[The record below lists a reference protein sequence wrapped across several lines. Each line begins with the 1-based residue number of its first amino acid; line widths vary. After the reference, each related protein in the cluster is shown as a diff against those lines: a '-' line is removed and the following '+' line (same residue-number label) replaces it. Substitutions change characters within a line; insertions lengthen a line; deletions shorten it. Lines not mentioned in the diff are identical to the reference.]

1 MIYNWTATALP
12 SKGPKDTSMTLER
25 EAKLAA
31 TAGFQMPSMDGLVT
45 RTTAVT
51 RPVLELEAC
60 YYDTADLRLARWGIT
75 LRHRSGEGGLHW
87 TLKLPSAVA
96 EQTVE
101 RQELVFAGD
110 PALVPPEAADLI
122 RAYVRGRSLTPVA
135 RLHTSR
141 NPIEIRAPDGLVLAE
156 IVDDLVSVRVGRRVT
171 RRFRE
176 IEIEV
181 KDDSGKGRAALRAA
195 VDRLTAAG
203 CRREQP
209 VPKLIRALGARASRP
224 ADVAVPSLSPHPRPV
239 DLARHAIAETLVQ
252 LIQTDAIVRLGDDE
266 EGVHK
271 FRVATRRLRS
281 DLGTFAASVDV
292 ERAAWLREE
301 LRWVGTEVGRLRDNH
316 VLAGNLQRAI
326 ESLPAAD
333 RPLAEMILTRL
344 RRQAWAARATML
356 AALRSER
363 YIRLVDGLVRLA
375 GPRPRPPQR
384 GLQHR
389 SPDTVI
395 IKPVRRA
402 WRRLA
407 AAVDA
412 LGDDPTDA
420 ALHEVRI
427 KAKRCRYTAE
437 ALTPV
442 VGKRAARFAE
452 AVSSLQTVLGNHQDT
467 VVAERW
473 LRETAA
479 AMSASR
485 LVAGE
490 LIAHQRGERVRLR
503 AEWPSVWKKAS
514 AKRLRAWF

>member
-12 SKGPKDTSMTLER
+12 SKGRNDTSMTLER
-25 EAKLAA
+25 ETKLAA
-31 TAGFQMPSMDGLVT
+31 TAGFQMPSMDSLVT

-141 NPIEIRAPDGLVLAE
+141 NPIEIRATDGLVLAE

-176 IEIEV
+176 IEIEIEI

-203 CRREQP
+203 CRREKP
-209 VPKLIRALGARASRP
+209 VPKVIRALGARASRP
-224 ADVAVPSLSPHPRPV
+224 ADVAVPPLGPRPRPV
-239 DLARHAIAETLVQ
+239 ELARHAIAETLVQ
-252 LIQTDAIVRLGDDE
+252 LIQTDAIVRLGNDE

-281 DLGTFAASVDV
+281 HLGTFAAVVDV

-301 LRWVGTEVGRLRDNH
+301 LRWVGTEVGRLRDHH
-316 VLAGNLQRAI
+316 VLAANLERAI
-326 ESLPAAD
+326 ETLPAAD

-344 RRQAWAARATML
+344 RRQARAARATML

-363 YIRLVDGLVRLA
+363 YIRLLDGLVRLTDS
-375 GPRPRPPQR
+375 RPRPPER
-384 GLQHR
+384 GLHHR

-395 IKPVRRA
+395 IKPVRRT

-412 LGDDPTDA
+412 LGDDLPNA
-420 ALHEVRI
+420 ALH
-427 KAKRCRYTAE
+427 
-437 ALTPV
+437 
-442 VGKRAARFAE
+442 
-452 AVSSLQTVLGNHQDT
+452 
-467 VVAERW
+467 
-473 LRETAA
+473 
-479 AMSASR
+479 
-485 LVAGE
+485 
-490 LIAHQRGERVRLR
+490 
-503 AEWPSVWKKAS
+503 
-514 AKRLRAWF
+514 

>member
-1 MIYNWTATALP
+1 M
-12 SKGPKDTSMTLER
+12 SLER

-31 TAGFQMPSMDGLVT
+31 SAALRIPPMDGLVVG
-45 RTTAVT
+45 TTAVT
-51 RPVLELEAC
+51 RPVVELRAT
-60 YYDTADLRLARWGIT
+60 YYDTADFRLARWGVT
-75 LRHRSGEGGLHW
+75 LRHRTGEDSPAW

-96 EQTVE
+96 EQTLE
-101 RQELVFAGD
+101 RQELRFGGD
-110 PALVPPEAADLI
+110 PGSIPPDAADLI
-122 RAYVRGRSLTPVA
+122 RAYVRGSKLIPVA

-141 NPIEIRAPDGLVLAE
+141 TPIEIREPDGIALVE
-156 IVDDLVSVRVGRRVT
+156 IVDDMVSVHVGRRVT

-181 KDDSGKGRAALRAA
+181 KDDSRRGRAALRAA
-195 VDRLTAAG
+195 VDRLAASG
-203 CRREQP
+203 CRREKP
-209 VPKLIRALGARASRP
+209 VPKVIRALGDRAMRP
-224 ADVAVPSLSPHPRPV
+224 AEVVVPFLAPHAGPFE
-239 DLARHAIAETLVQ
+239 LARYAITGALVQ

-281 DLGTFAASVDV
+281 DLGTFAAVIDE
-292 ERAAWLREE
+292 ERAEWLREE

-316 VLAGNLQRAI
+316 VLAGNLRRAFDA
-326 ESLPAAD
+326 LPAAD
-333 RPLAEMILTRL
+333 AVRAEQILTRL
-344 RRQAWAARATML
+344 QRQARAARATML

-363 YIRLVDGLVRLA
+363 YIRLLDGLVLLA
-375 GPRPRPPQR
+375 GSSPRPPGR
-384 GLQHR
+384 ALQHR
-389 SPDTVI
+389 SPHSVI
-395 IKPVRRA
+395 NKPVRRS

-412 LGDDPTDA
+412 LGDDPPDA

-442 VGKRAARFAE
+442 VGKRAARFAA
-452 AVSSLQTVLGNHQDT
+452 AVSDLQTVLGNHQDT

-479 AMSASR
+479 AIPTSS

-490 LIAHQRGERVRLR
+490 LIAQQRAERIRLR
-503 AEWPSVWKKAS
+503 AEWPSVWNTVS
-514 AKRLRAWF
+514 AKRLRSWF